1 MIPQGLAGPLRSSQ
15 CAESCLEMLSM
26 EVVHYYARQDLV
38 PAAAAIEQ
46 IGALLAQELSP
57 LMCIAFHR
65 QSGLGSTA
73 DSATLQASG
82 SDASL

>member
-46 IGALLAQELSP
+46 IGALLA
-57 LMCIAFHR
+57 
-65 QSGLGSTA
+65 
-73 DSATLQASG
+73 
-82 SDASL
+82 

>member
-1 MIPQGLAGPLRSSQ
+1 MIPQGLAGPSRSSQ

-46 IGALLAQELSP
+46 IGALVAQELNVHYFP
-57 LMCIAFHR
+57 RTVHGQLCNCAGFR
-65 QSGLGSTA
+65 L
-73 DSATLQASG
+73 
-82 SDASL
+82 DASL